1 MTSLSS
7 EELEVMRNRF
17 KKVCNVDIDRK
28 QTEDFFIQSIL
39 NEASINQTQLDN
51 LDNLDNL
58 QNLQNLINKLDEDI
72 QINQD
77 DKLKINKKLEDISII
92 KS

>member
-51 LDNLDNL
+51 LDNL